1 MYDKPIHRRAVAS
14 VSPDLSGQAAA
25 LPEQLIMPVPKE
37 LSSAEPLKIEVIDS
51 LAGLARLPLT
61 DGIAAIH
68 EGPLLTILLEHADLV
83 GARAVALIGVPDVEY
98 TAKWEQAVWGIE
110 RASYGDLVTEM
121 VAIDRVDALMA
132 KQGGSRQKPVERR
145 APEITKNRTR
155 HYDEFAKH
163 TVGEDDAAVS
173 DELGGSDEQ

>member
-1 MYDKPIHRRAVAS
+1 MYDKPIHRRAVAGIA
-14 VSPDLSGQAAA
+14 PDVAPQVAT

-61 DGIAAIH
+61 DGIVAIQ
-68 EGPLLTILLEHADLV
+68 EGPLLTILLEHPGLV

-98 TAKWEQAVWGIE
+98 TAKWEQAVWGVE

-121 VAIDRVDALMA
+121 VAIDRVDSIMA
-132 KQGGSRQKPVERR
+132 KQGGSRQKPSERR
-145 APEITKNRTR
+145 APEITKDRVR

-163 TVGEDDAAVS
+163 TVGDDEPTAS